1 MATALQ
7 EQPLI
12 VSIEA
17 DKFVFQFYSSGV
29 LDNTN
34 CGTNL
39 DHAVLVVGKGTESDG
54 TEYWRVKNSWNTSWG
69 DQGYIKLA
77 VTGNDAGICGVQV
90 EPMLTRL

>member
-17 DKFVFQFYSSGV
+17 DRFVFQFYSDGV
-29 LDNTN
+29 LDSSNR
-34 CGTNL
+34 GTNL

-69 DQGYIKLA
+69 EQGYVRLA
-77 VTGNDAGICGVQV
+77 VTGNDFGICGV
-90 EPMLTRL
+90 